1 VTTMPRSF
9 VIFRKA
15 LGEETNRMRTKIIVK
30 GLTYDSE
37 NKIGGLSFGS
47 KALPFSPCEQ
57 EQS

>member
-1 VTTMPRSF
+1 MPRSF